1 MELYGIHNYGNE
13 NKIILGYFNG
23 TMDKINR
30 NGENKT
36 QRLYGCCSGYSLSKQ
51 KVDNLLEDLLGKAN
65 SNSHEFTIGPLT
77 RIEDRQDLE

>member
-30 NGENKT
+30 NGENKA
-36 QRLYGCCSGYSLSKQ
+36 QRLCRCCSNDSVK
-51 KVDNLLEDLLGKAN
+51 NLYCM
-65 SNSHEFTIGPLT
+65 
-77 RIEDRQDLE
+77 